1 MTFNHL
7 KMIPKGK
14 IISFVP
20 IANTFFNW
28 SVWGFGK
35 DFPVGLAETHP
46 ILRGL
51 GSVLQWMCVLPRPCD
66 VASLVG
72 CGGCVSY

>member
-35 DFPVGLAETHP
+35 DFPVGLPQTHP
-46 ILRGL
+46 
-51 GSVLQWMCVLPRPCD
+51 
-66 VASLVG
+66 A
-72 CGGCVSY
+72 